1 MTLNPGR
8 PKYWRRTKTLMGRDF
23 FIRKLTK
30 EVVKMVRMTKSVAE
44 ERLSNVSQ
52 EKQFWCHDGRYLK
65 NLQELEVALEQ
76 MTEET
81 FRYHS
86 DETKNDF
93 SNWVRD
99 VIGDEKLSR
108 DLQKSTA
115 REHAAKSVADRVT
128 WLKGKIK

>member
-1 MTLNPGR
+1 
-8 PKYWRRTKTLMGRDF
+8 
-23 FIRKLTK
+23 
-30 EVVKMVRMTKSVAE
+30 MVRIAKSVAE
-44 ERLSNVSQ
+44 ERLGDVSQ

-65 NLQELEVALEQ
+65 NLEELEVALEQ

-86 DETKNDF
+86 NEAKSDF

-108 DLQKSTA
+108 DLQKSTTQA
-115 REHAAKSVADRVT
+115 QAAKSVVDRVT

>member
-1 MTLNPGR
+1 
-8 PKYWRRTKTLMGRDF
+8 
-23 FIRKLTK
+23 
-30 EVVKMVRMTKSVAE
+30 MVRVTKSVAE
-44 ERLSNVSQ
+44 ERLGNVSQ

-65 NLQELEVALEQ
+65 NLEELEAALEQ

-86 DETKNDF
+86 NETKSDF

-108 DLQKSTA
+108 DLRKSTTQA
-115 REHAAKSVADRVT
+115 QAAKSVADRVT
-128 WLKGKIK
+128 WLKSKI